1 MAASPLQAPRK
12 MTRRIAGRLTRTL
25 ERALGVWAR
34 PAAAAGMTSPAA
46 AAAAAADSPSE
57 LPASPQALV
66 GGYTVALMISSASV
80 CPFGSSVH
88 PSRCLRYD
96 ISLIHS
102 TVPPAEVSV
111 TRSRLTLAAPF

>member
-1 MAASPLQAPRK
+1 

-25 ERALGVWAR
+25 ERALGVCAR
-34 PAAAAGMTSPAA
+34 PAAAAGMTSPA

-66 GGYTVALMISSASV
+66 GGYTVALMIFSASV

>member
-1 MAASPLQAPRK
+1 
-12 MTRRIAGRLTRTL
+12 MTRRIARRLARTL

-34 PAAAAGMTSPAA
+34 PAAAAGMASTA

-57 LPASPQALV
+57 LLASPQALV
-66 GGYTVALMISSASV
+66 EGYTVALMITSASV